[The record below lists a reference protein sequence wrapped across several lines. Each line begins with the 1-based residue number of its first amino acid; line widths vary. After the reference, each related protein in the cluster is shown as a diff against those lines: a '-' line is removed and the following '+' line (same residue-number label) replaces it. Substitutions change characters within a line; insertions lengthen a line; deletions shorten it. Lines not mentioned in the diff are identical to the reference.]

1 MKVCIFRDKLL
12 GLSIFE
18 GVGKSKALFR
28 FEDKQDMW
36 PMQKLKLAHLCVL
49 SHVYI
54 SVFLCLGAY
63 MPTIIKGSNCW
74 NWVMDKV
81 ALLI

>member
-1 MKVCIFRDKLL
+1 MKVGILLDKLL

-18 GVGKSKALFR
+18 GVGKSKTLFR

-36 PMQKLKLAHLCVL
+36 PTHKLKLAHFCVL

-54 SVFLCLGAY
+54 SVFPCLGAY
-63 MPTIIKGSNCW
+63 MLTIIKGSNCW